1 MQNYNEPTDRQFSMP
16 TLDPQHI
23 LVVCTRRIGDVL
35 LVTPLIRS
43 LRRAWPQA
51 QIDALVFRGTAGVLE
66 GNPDLNELI
75 VVPERSTKAARCRE
89 LRQLWN
95 RYDLS
100 FSCVPSDRARLYA
113 WSASRRHLG
122 MLAADESSVKL
133 RLMDGAVRF
142 DDINT
147 HTVSMALRLA
157 ELAGVARYPEVVPPT
172 AGGSLP
178 PGIAQHFVVLHPFP
192 KFTYKMWT
200 EAGWIALAQALQSKG
215 YQVLLT
221 GSNEV
226 EEVDYCQR
234 IATNNRTIC
243 LAGKLSLAQT
253 ADLLC
258 RADLFVGPDTAVTH
272 LAAAC
277 GVPTVALFGP
287 SNPVK
292 WAPWPNGCDAV
303 DSPWRLVG
311 SARQGNVMLLQ
322 GSGECVPCR
331 LEGCDRHL
339 TSWSR
344 CLQEMPAARVIDAAL
359 GMLGLLATPFSIR
372 ISNVSHS

>member
-1 MQNYNEPTDRQFSMP
+1 MP
-16 TLDPQHI
+16 TPDPQRL

-35 LVTPLIRS
+35 LSTPLIRS

-51 QIDALVFRGTAGVLE
+51 QIDSLVFRGTEGILE
-66 GNPDLNELI
+66 GNPDLNALI
-75 VVPERSTKAARCRE
+75 VVPERSTKMARWRE

-113 WSASRRHLG
+113 WAASRRHLG
-122 MLAADESSVKL
+122 MLATGERAAKL

-142 DDINT
+142 DDLNT
-147 HTVSMALRLA
+147 HTVSMGLQLA
-157 ELAGVARYPEVVPPT
+157 DLASVARYPEVVPPT

-178 PGIAQHFVVLHPFP
+178 AGIGQVFAVLHPFP
-192 KFTYKMWT
+192 KFNYKMWT
-200 EAGWIALAQALQSKG
+200 EAGWAALAQALQSRG
-215 YQVLLT
+215 LQVLLT
-221 GSNEV
+221 GSNEA
-226 EEVDYCQR
+226 EEVVYCQR
-234 IATNNRTIC
+234 LAAASGALC

-253 ADLLC
+253 ADLLR
-258 RADLFVGPDTAVTH
+258 RAELFVGPDTAVTH

-292 WAPWPNGCDAV
+292 WGPWPSGRDV
-303 DSPWRLVG
+303 IDSPWPRVG
-311 SARQGNVMLLQ
+311 SARHGNVMLLQ
-322 GSGECVPCR
+322 GGGECVPCR

-339 TSWSR
+339 ASWSR
-344 CLQEMPAARVIDAAL
+344 CLQEMPSARVIDAAL
-359 GMLGLLATPFSIR
+359 GMLEPTSAELAR
-372 ISNVSHS
+372 

>member
-1 MQNYNEPTDRQFSMP
+1 MSTPDHQR
-16 TLDPQHI
+16 I
-23 LVVCTRRIGDVL
+23 LIVCTRRIGDVL
-35 LVTPLIRS
+35 LVTPVIRS

-66 GNPDLNELI
+66 GNPDLGELI
-75 VVPERSTKAARCRE
+75 VVPERSTKMARWRE
-89 LRQLWN
+89 LWQLWN

-113 WSASRRHLG
+113 WAASRRHLG
-122 MLAADESSVKL
+122 MLAADESAAKL
-133 RLMDGAVRF
+133 RLMDSAVRF

-147 HTVSMALRLA
+147 HTVLMGLQLVDLA
-157 ELAGVARYPEVVPPT
+157 SVARYPEVVPPT
-172 AGGSLP
+172 AGGRLP
-178 PGIAQHFVVLHPFP
+178 PGIGQAFTVLHPFP

-200 EAGWIALAQALQSKG
+200 EAGWIALAQALQARG
-215 YQVLLT
+215 FQVLLT
-221 GSNEV
+221 GSNEAA
-226 EEVDYCQR
+226 EVAYCQR
-234 IATNNRTIC
+234 LATNSGALC

-253 ADLLC
+253 ADLLR
-258 RADLFVGPDTAVTH
+258 RAKLFVGPDTAVTH

-277 GVPTVALFGP
+277 GIPTVALFGP

-292 WAPWPNGCDAV
+292 WGPWPSGRDV
-303 DSPWRLVG
+303 LDSPWRLIG
-311 SARQGNVMLLQ
+311 SARHGNVMLLQ

-339 TSWSR
+339 ASWSR

-359 GMLGLLATPFSIR
+359 GMLEPIR
-372 ISNVSHS
+372 R

>member
-1 MQNYNEPTDRQFSMP
+1 MSTP
-16 TLDPQHI
+16 DPKRI

-35 LVTPLIRS
+35 LITPLIRS
-43 LRRAWPQA
+43 LRRAWPQT
-51 QIDALVFRGTAGVLE
+51 QIDALIFRGTAGVLE
-66 GNPDLNELI
+66 GNPDLSELI
-75 VVPERSTKAARCRE
+75 VVPERSTKMARWQE
-89 LRQLWN
+89 LRRLWN

-113 WSASRRHLG
+113 WAASRRHLG
-122 MLAADESSVKL
+122 MLATGERAVKL
-133 RLMDGAVRF
+133 RLMDNAVRF

-147 HTVSMALRLA
+147 HTVSMGLKLA
-157 ELAGVARYPEVVPPT
+157 DLASVARCPEVVPPT

-178 PGIAQHFVVLHPFP
+178 PGIEQAFVVLHPFP

-200 EAGWIALAQALQSKG
+200 EAGWNALTQALQG
-215 YQVLLT
+215 RGFQVLLT

-226 EEVDYCQR
+226 EEVAYCQR
-234 IATNNRTIC
+234 VAASSGALC

-253 ADLLC
+253 ADLLR
-258 RADLFVGPDTAVTH
+258 RAKLFVGPDTAVTH

-277 GVPTVALFGP
+277 GIPTVALFGP

-292 WAPWPNGCDAV
+292 WGPWPSGRDV
-303 DSPWRLVG
+303 IDSPWQPVG
-311 SARQGNVMLLQ
+311 SARHGNVMLLQ
-322 GSGECVPCR
+322 GSGQCVPCR

-339 TSWSR
+339 ASWSR

-359 GMLGLLATPFSIR
+359 GMLEPTSANPAR
-372 ISNVSHS
+372 

>member
-1 MQNYNEPTDRQFSMP
+1 MP
-16 TLDPQHI
+16 TPDTQRL

-66 GNPDLNELI
+66 GNPDLDELI
-75 VVPERSTKAARCRE
+75 VVPERSTKMARWRE

-113 WSASRRHLG
+113 WAASRRHLG
-122 MLAADESSVKL
+122 MLAADEITVKL
-133 RLMDGAVRF
+133 RLMDSAVRF

-147 HTVSMALRLA
+147 HTVSMGLQLA
-157 ELAGVARYPEVVPPT
+157 DLVNVARCPEVVPPT

-178 PGIAQHFVVLHPFP
+178 SEIRQAFAVLHPFP
-192 KFTYKMWT
+192 KFNYKMWT
-200 EAGWIALAQALQSKG
+200 EAGWVALAQALQG
-215 YQVLLT
+215 RGFQVVLT
-221 GSNEV
+221 GSSDA
-226 EEVDYCQR
+226 EEVGYCQR
-234 IATNNRTIC
+234 LAAASGALC
-243 LAGKLSLAQT
+243 LAGQLSLAQT
-253 ADLLC
+253 ADLL
-258 RADLFVGPDTAVTH
+258 RQAELFVGPDTAVTH

-277 GVPTVALFGP
+277 GIPTVALFGP

-292 WAPWPNGCDAV
+292 WGPWPSGRDV
-303 DSPWRLVG
+303 IDSPWRMVG
-311 SARQGNVMLLQ
+311 SARHGNVMLLQ

-339 TSWSR
+339 ASWSR
-344 CLQEMPAARVIDAAL
+344 CLQEMPSARVIDAAL
-359 GMLGLLATPFSIR
+359 GMLKPTSAELAR
-372 ISNVSHS
+372 

>member
-1 MQNYNEPTDRQFSMP
+1 MSTP
-16 TLDPQHI
+16 DPQRI

-51 QIDALVFRGTAGVLE
+51 SIDALVFRGTAGVLE
-66 GNPDLNELI
+66 GNPDLGELI
-75 VVPERSTKAARCRE
+75 VVPERSTKMARWRE

-113 WSASRRHLG
+113 WAAARRHLG
-122 MLAADESSVKL
+122 MLAPGESTAKL
-133 RLMDGAVRF
+133 RLMAGAVRF

-147 HTVSMALRLA
+147 HTVAMGLQLA
-157 ELAGVARYPEVVPPT
+157 DLAGIARCPEVVPPT
-172 AGGSLP
+172 AGGGLP
-178 PGIAQHFVVLHPFP
+178 AGVGPTFAVLHPFP

-200 EAGWIALAQALQSKG
+200 EAGWVALAQALQNRG
-215 YQVLLT
+215 LQVLLT
-221 GSNEV
+221 GSDEA
-226 EEVDYCQR
+226 EEVAYNQR
-234 IATNNRTIC
+234 LAAASGAIS

-253 ADLLC
+253 ADLL
-258 RADLFVGPDTAVTH
+258 RQAGLFVGADTAVTH
-272 LAAAC
+272 LAAAS
-277 GVPTVALFGP
+277 GIPTVALFGP

-292 WAPWPNGCDAV
+292 WGPWPSGRDV
-303 DSPWRLVG
+303 IDSPWLLVG
-311 SARQGNVMLLQ
+311 SARHGNVMLLQ
-322 GSGECVPCR
+322 GTGDCVPCR

-339 TSWSR
+339 ASWSR

-359 GMLGLLATPFSIR
+359 QMLERSPAELAP
-372 ISNVSHS
+372 